1 MGVGWGGRD
10 QQYPKMSEI
19 QKWLSP
25 IGAVSQIFCLFQW
38 PLPLVQCYIFLWRD
52 TGLNISCVWRATET
66 WIYFT
71 QSGSRLSSCLSCYS
85 DHKLLLIAES
95 KWLGQLYHCWIKR
108 AKSCIN
114 ILVQDNYTF
123 NVNWFML
130 FEVTRFRA
138 QIIVAI
144 KRGSIYET
152 FLLQIWFVIFQ
163 ILAIS
168 QKYYHVVPKDLFRIK
183 KKSHHSVTT
192 SIALRLRQQWC

>member
-1 MGVGWGGRD
+1 
-10 QQYPKMSEI
+10 MSEI

-25 IGAVSQIFCLFQW
+25 IGAVSQIILSFSVTPSLSTVLYISLAGYRPEYILCL
-38 PLPLVQCYIFLWRD
+38 R
-52 TGLNISCVWRATET
+52 RATET

-138 QIIVAI
+138 QIIVATI
-144 KRGSIYET
+144 YSNFLRHQPELHRGVYSSPDSY
-152 FLLQIWFVIFQ
+152 
-163 ILAIS
+163 IL
-168 QKYYHVVPKDLFRIK
+168 PF
-183 KKSHHSVTT
+183 
-192 SIALRLRQQWC
+192 

>member
-1 MGVGWGGRD
+1 MGGEGISSILKCQKLKNGFP
-10 QQYPKMSEI
+10 QLGQCPK
-19 QKWLSP
+19 L
-25 IGAVSQIFCLFQW
+25 FCFFQW
-38 PLPLVQCYIFLWRD
+38 PLPLVQCYIFPWRD

-138 QIIVAI
+138 QIIAATI
-144 KRGSIYET
+144 YSNFLRHQPELHRGVYSSPDSY
-152 FLLQIWFVIFQ
+152 
-163 ILAIS
+163 IL
-168 QKYYHVVPKDLFRIK
+168 PF
-183 KKSHHSVTT
+183 
-192 SIALRLRQQWC
+192 